1 MPAPHAFLDSECP
14 ASPAPRVR
22 ARAACAAL
30 LAVLASAAGCGDRA
44 GRDVAT
50 AGAGAT
56 WRWRA
61 VGMEVSA
68 LTTPL
73 RARKGS
79 PAEVD
84 VRIEFFDSDRDET
97 KAIGQLQVV
106 CLFDSNPVGRAAA
119 DLSAPGGHARSWDS
133 VTETYSVRV
142 PLSVDPPPG
151 RVVVVQAS
159 FEGVDGARMTASREV
174 RWPETD
180 R

>member
-1 MPAPHAFLDSECP
+1 MTMPPPAVPTAPAALRATRAAVARLAAP
-14 ASPAPRVR
+14 AVAL
-22 ARAACAAL
+22 ALLAACA
-30 LAVLASAAGCGDRA
+30 DRA

-68 LTTPL
+68 LTTPV
-73 RARKGS
+73 RARDGA
-79 PAEVD
+79 PASLD

-97 KAIGQLQVV
+97 KALGAIAVTA
-106 CLFDSNPVGRAAA
+106 LFDSNPVGSASV
-119 DLSAPGGHARSWDS
+119 DLASGGGHARAWDS
-133 VTETYSVRV
+133 VTETYSIRV
-142 PLSVDPPPG
+142 PLTVDPPPG
-151 RVVVVQAS
+151 RVVVVRAS

>member
-1 MPAPHAFLDSECP
+1 MTIPPPAVPFAPGPLR
-14 ASPAPRVR
+14 ASRSAV
-22 ARAACAAL
+22 ARPVALAAALALLVACA
-30 LAVLASAAGCGDRA
+30 DRA

-68 LTTPL
+68 LTTPI
-73 RARKGS
+73 RALEGT
-79 PAEVD
+79 PASLD

-97 KAIGQLQVV
+97 KALGTIAVTA
-106 CLFDSNPVGRAAA
+106 LFDSNPVGSSSV
-119 DLSAPGGHARSWDS
+119 DLASGGGHARAWDS
-133 VTETYSVRV
+133 VTETYSIRV
-142 PLSVDPPPG
+142 PLSVGPPPG

-174 RWPETD
+174 RWPETN